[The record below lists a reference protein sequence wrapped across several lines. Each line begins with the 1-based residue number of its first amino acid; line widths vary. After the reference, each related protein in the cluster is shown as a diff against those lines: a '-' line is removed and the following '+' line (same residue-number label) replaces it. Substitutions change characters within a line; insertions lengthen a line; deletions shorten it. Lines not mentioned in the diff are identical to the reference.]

1 MAGLLENRT
10 FRASFSPCH
19 VRQGNGGSSSAD
31 ACVQSR
37 RTENLHRGAGGGNR
51 TLTLLLRADFGSGRA
66 SRLTFGVRL
75 TLASTKSA
83 ANQPTCIVVP
93 GEGIEPSLCCQNWI
107 LSPARLPIP
116 PSRLIRA
123 RVT

>member
-1 MAGLLENRT
+1 AY
-10 FRASFSPCH
+10 
-19 VRQGNGGSSSAD
+19 

-83 ANQPTCIVVP
+83 PNQPTCIVVP

-116 PSRLIRA
+116 PSRRFEREAWREAGFARA
-123 RVT
+123 RWSRHYRVKRRHATDV

>member
-1 MAGLLENRT
+1 PPRKADLSRQLGPCRVWHENR
-10 FRASFSPCH
+10 
-19 VRQGNGGSSSAD
+19 GKSSAD
-31 ACVQSR
+31 GCVDR
-37 RTENLHRGAGGGNR
+37 HRTENLLCGAGRGNR

-83 ANQPTCIVVP
+83 PNQPTCIVVP